1 MQGYGFGERAYR
13 ASMGRGRLTPF
24 EISRE
29 QTDLWLGIDPQ
40 TAGSL
45 DPLAFE
51 RTVVEAIDFTRVT
64 ILEYEK
70 THPGFIAAM
79 TPVSSDP
86 SAPQLIGQLI
96 EAGERAGIGPMGA
109 VAGTVARY
117 VAQRIERSYGTQ
129 ELIIENG
136 GDIYVRINRPLTMAV
151 YAGSSPLSQ
160 KIGVIIPSGYSSL
173 GVCTSA
179 GTVGPSISYGK
190 ADAVMIIC
198 EDIALADAYATA
210 FGNRV
215 VVKEDVDAVIESIR
229 EIPEILSALVIKDDR
244 AGVAGEFEVTFFR

>member
-1 MQGYGFGERAYR
+1 
-13 ASMGRGRLTPF
+13 
-24 EISRE
+24 
-29 QTDLWLGIDPQ
+29 
-40 TAGSL
+40 
-45 DPLAFE
+45 
-51 RTVVEAIDFTRVT
+51 
-64 ILEYEK
+64 
-70 THPGFIAAM
+70 
-79 TPVSSDP
+79 
-86 SAPQLIGQLI
+86 
-96 EAGERAGIGPMGA
+96 MGA
-109 VAGTVARY
+109 VAGSIAGY
-117 VAQRIERSYGTQ
+117 VAQSIEGAYGTE

-136 GDIYVRINRPLTMAV
+136 GDIYVRVIRPLTMAV

-160 KIGVIIPSGYSSL
+160 KLGVIIPSGYTSL

-215 VVKEDVDAVIESIR
+215 VVKEDVDRVIEHIR
-229 EIPEILSALVIKDDR
+229 EVPEILSAIVIKDDR